1 MNSINVKNFGETK
14 MRTVLITGGSRGI
27 GAAMV
32 RLFSERGYK
41 VAFTYKNSE
50 DAAKLLSRETGA
62 LALRADSAS
71 ETDILDAVKEVEEK
85 LGNIEI
91 LINNAAVSSFSLI
104 NDVTLEEWRRM
115 FSINVDSSFIY
126 SKSVLPSM
134 IRKGYGRIINVT
146 SMWGIVGSSCEVC
159 YSASKAALIGFTKAL
174 AKEVGPS
181 GITVN
186 AIAPGLIDTDM
197 NAALSDE
204 DKSAVCEQTPLMR
217 MGQAEEIAEAA
228 FFLSSDA
235 AAFITGDVMNIS
247 GGFVV

>member
-1 MNSINVKNFGETK
+1 

-32 RLFSERGYK
+32 RMFSERGYR
-41 VAFTYKNSE
+41 VAFTYKNS
-50 DAAKLLSRETGA
+50 AAAASLISEETGA
-62 LALRADSAS
+62 LAIRADSAS
-71 ETDILDAVKEVEEK
+71 EKDICNAVKTAEEK
-85 LGNIEI
+85 IGNVEI

-104 NDVTLEEWRRM
+104 TDVSSDAWREM
-115 FSINVDSSFIY
+115 FSVNVDAAFLY

-134 IRKGYGRIINVT
+134 IRNGFGRIINIT
-146 SMWGIVGSSCEVC
+146 SMWGLVGSSCEVC
-159 YSASKAALIGFTKAL
+159 YSSTKAALIGFTKAL

-197 NAALSDE
+197 NASLSEE
-204 DKSAVCEQTPLMR
+204 DKAAVCEETPLMCI
-217 MGQAEEIAEAA
+217 GKAEEIAEAA
-228 FFLSSDA
+228 YFLASDG
-235 AAFITGDVMNIS
+235 AAFITGDVMNVS